1 MATDSMTVKIKPND
15 KGSPVER
22 LADAELHFT
31 GGPLEGLKL
40 IGFGIW
46 ERRGG
51 SGRNVTFPA
60 RQYSVNG
67 EKRSFT
73 LLRPIAD
80 TAAHERIR
88 DLVLEAYAEYE
99 ETAATRVDRQ
109 PERPSRALRSCFCKP
124 SSYSCYRATR

>member
-1 MATDSMTVKIKPND
+1 MATDSMTVKINPND
-15 KGSPVER
+15 KGNPVGR

-67 EKRSFT
+67 ECGNG
-73 LLRPIAD
+73 
-80 TAAHERIR
+80 
-88 DLVLEAYAEYE
+88 
-99 ETAATRVDRQ
+99 VDRQ
-109 PERPSRALRSCFCKP
+109 PERPTRALRSFTDVFTIGLVTADPISTVRKLQVESRILSVCLRL
-124 SSYSCYRATR
+124 SRLIEVLAGSLR